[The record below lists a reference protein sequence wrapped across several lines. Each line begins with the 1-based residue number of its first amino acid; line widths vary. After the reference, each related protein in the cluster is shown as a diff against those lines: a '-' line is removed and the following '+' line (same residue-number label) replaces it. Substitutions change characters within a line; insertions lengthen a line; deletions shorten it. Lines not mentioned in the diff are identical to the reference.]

1 MIKRKVMNKLIQS
14 GLAKPFYVIERSYT
28 DNGNRELESLI
39 VSTDG
44 IMPCMTTRPDC
55 LGVVVY
61 E

>member
-1 MIKRKVMNKLIQS
+1 MNKLIQS
-14 GLAKPFYVIERSYT
+14 GLAKPFYVIEHSYT